1 MSAPRYRWSSFVIE
15 SATPLPELSRCG
27 TQPPDIRFACE
38 TTRRLPRIG
47 TWSHRWLLPNGERWL
62 SIART
67 AGGWVLRFGALADFI
82 VPPGARSIHC
92 EATPETSAATV
103 RHLLLDQVLP
113 AIVSG
118 EHCFGVHASAVAI
131 DGAAVGFLGRAGRG
145 KSTLAAA
152 FGLKGSPVVTD
163 DCLLISLSPSGI
175 VAMPTYPSLRLSR
188 DTARRLGAPAK
199 RTTRVA
205 QYTSKVRVGAI
216 TGVRFR
222 QRPLPLARLYL
233 LERERRS
240 APRIVP
246 LTRRQS
252 YMELM
257 KFRFRLDP
265 RDPVALRGE
274 CDQLVRIARA
284 VPLARLHV
292 PSDLSALPDVRRAVL
307 ADMRDTRG

>member
-1 MSAPRYRWSSFVIE
+1 MSAPRYRWSWLAIE
-15 SATPLPELSRCG
+15 STTPLPELTRCDG
-27 TQPPDIRFACE
+27 LPSALHFTCE
-38 TTRRLPRIG
+38 TAPRLPAVAG
-47 TWSHRWLLPNGERWL
+47 WSHRWLLPNGRRWL

-67 AGGWVLRFGALADFI
+67 SAGLVLRFGALADF
-82 VPPGARSIHC
+82 VVSSDARSIQC
-92 EATPETSAATV
+92 KATPATSAATV

-113 AIVSG
+113 AVVSC
-118 EHCFGVHASAVAI
+118 EHRFGVHASAVAVN
-131 DGAAVGFLGRAGRG
+131 GAAVGFLGRAGRG

-152 FGLKGSPVVTD
+152 FGLRGSPVVTD
-163 DCLLISLSPSGI
+163 DCLLLSVSSAGV

-188 DTARRLGAPAK
+188 DTVRRLGAHAR

-205 QYTSKVRVGAI
+205 QYTSKVRVAEI
-216 TGVRFR
+216 PRVRFR
-222 QRPLPLARLYL
+222 RRPLPLARLYL

-246 LTRRQS
+246 LTGHQS

-257 KFRFRLDP
+257 RFRFRLDP
-265 RDPVALRGE
+265 YDRVALRQE
-274 CDQLVRIARA
+274 CDQLVRIAHT

-307 ADMRDTRG
+307 ADVREARG